1 MNKKLPP
8 VPSNKDLKKL
18 IRFEDESGY
27 IWLGQQRMILLH
39 ASAFGS
45 LRKEIIESFGEEY
58 AKGVLKR
65 MGYASALSDAQLARE
80 LRSDKSLLDMFMVG
94 PQLHNLEGVV
104 SVEPVSVELDEKG
117 GDFHGEFIW
126 NNSFEAA
133 EHLRLFGVSNHSVC
147 WQLEGYA
154 SGYTSSLMG
163 KPIYYKEVEC
173 VGKGDAQCRIIGKPL
188 DEWEDA
194 EELQSYY
201 SLNSMATKLDI
212 LEAEV
217 QDYRE
222 EKSIDVSPANI
233 IADSPPIKDIMFLL
247 GKAAATNVSVLML
260 GETGVGKEVF
270 SQALHKM
277 GKRKD
282 KPFIAI
288 NCAAI
293 PDNLVESELFG
304 VEKGGFTG
312 ADKSRPGRFER
323 AHGGTLFLDELGELD
338 EQVQSKLL
346 RVIQTGEL
354 ERVGGKENI
363 KVDVRIIAAT
373 NANLDE
379 RVKEGTFR
387 ADLYY
392 RLNVFPITIP
402 PLRERYSDIPG
413 LVNKFIKRYNKRHGK
428 EVLGVTDEV
437 MQKFSTY
444 HWPGNIRELENLIER
459 GVILTDNNNFIES
472 TIICIGMPESQNQ
485 FMSLD
490 EGGNLAKKGK
500 GLSLDNLLSLFAEEG
515 MSFSSLEAHILKAAL
530 SKNNG
535 NVEKTARLLG
545 ITGPQ
550 CRYRLK
556 KAGLI

>member
-1 MNKKLPP
+1 
-8 VPSNKDLKKL
+8 
-18 IRFEDESGY
+18 
-27 IWLGQQRMILLH
+27 
-39 ASAFGS
+39 
-45 LRKEIIESFGEEY
+45 
-58 AKGVLKR
+58 
-65 MGYASALSDAQLARE
+65 
-80 LRSDKSLLDMFMVG
+80 
-94 PQLHNLEGVV
+94 
-104 SVEPVSVELDEKG
+104 
-117 GDFHGEFIW
+117 
-126 NNSFEAA
+126 
-133 EHLRLFGVSNHSVC
+133 
-147 WQLEGYA
+147 
-154 SGYTSSLMG
+154 
-163 KPIYYKEVEC
+163 
-173 VGKGDAQCRIIGKPL
+173 
-188 DEWEDA
+188 
-194 EELQSYY
+194 
-201 SLNSMATKLDI
+201 
-212 LEAEV
+212 
-217 QDYRE
+217 
-222 EKSIDVSPANI
+222 
-233 IADSPPIKDIMFLL
+233 
-247 GKAAATNVSVLML
+247 
-260 GETGVGKEVF
+260 
-270 SQALHKM
+270 
-277 GKRKD
+277 
-282 KPFIAI
+282 
-288 NCAAI
+288 
-293 PDNLVESELFG
+293 LVESELFG

-413 LVNKFIKRYNKRHGK
+413 LINKFIKRYNKRHGK
-428 EVLGVTDEV
+428 EVLGITDEV

-500 GLSLDNLLSLFAEEG
+500 GLSLDNLLSLFVEEG
-515 MSFSSLEAHILKAAL
+515 MSFSSLETHILNAAL
-530 SKNNG
+530 AKTNG
-535 NVEKTARLLG
+535 NVEQAARLLG

-556 KAGLI
+556 KAGIRK